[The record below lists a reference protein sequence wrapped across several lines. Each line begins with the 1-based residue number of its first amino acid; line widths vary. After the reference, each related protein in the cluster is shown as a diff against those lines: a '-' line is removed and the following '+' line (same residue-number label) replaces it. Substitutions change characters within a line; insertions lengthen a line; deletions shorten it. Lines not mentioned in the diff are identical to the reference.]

1 MFLSLDGTNH
11 VCTYSNRLVQKHKD
25 LQKRFEESSKLL
37 DSVTAQATEA
47 AARAK
52 VAESQIL
59 HLSPSA
65 GERILLATP
74 DVVFLTV
81 VALCTPQTLAALS
94 RSCRAVHGR
103 VGYAVRV
110 ARTSRD
116 LDLIESSSSSLIMP
130 KITQAA
136 KNGILRAVHAI
147 HAWSPHMGSSNFA
160 PQKSS
165 VSVSQDDTFSLGEAA
180 LTADNADTSASGRG
194 RTGSNVSGANIST
207 STSSSAGAT
216 SLSSPAT
223 SVSGGI
229 FGFGARRPASTAA
242 SGASVSSSAPPIE
255 KDSNKQK
262 ASGGGLFVSPSKP
275 DEGSNS
281 SSSSGGGGAV
291 DYKKVEELMIKLKTA
306 NANLL
311 NLKRTS
317 DDMRMKLETA
327 EGVKKHLAQQVRQLE
342 ENIAAAVRDKDTALH
357 EKSQNLEV
365 IRFLDDRVATLE
377 AQLESS
383 TSASRENVSIIE
395 EKDATI
401 NGLQLR
407 IAYLEEDVKKSKAV
421 LADTKAHMVAAD
433 ARVADAEARAQ
444 ALESLAMNLSPDML
458 LDSGGTSA
466 PKTTT
471 DSTHIESIVFP
482 LRQEIEH
489 LKSDRDRLNAELKEL
504 KSTKRDVPRETS
516 VWTDERGEVPG
527 LKIEINRT
535 RKERDDIAKQRDE
548 LVKQE
553 QVLTKE
559 CDLRK
564 SKIDSLEKEVESLTQ
579 KLAES
584 ASIAASK
591 AAEKESISNI
601 PSNDFASNDL
611 ASALDQLRS
620 EHAAESQSWKQARTL
635 LAKEVKKLR
644 GELADL
650 QARLGVSETNVA

>member
-11 VCTYSNRLVQKHKD
+11 VCLYSNRLVQKHKD

-52 VAESQIL
+52 VAESQIQQ
-59 HLSPSA
+59 LSPSA

-194 RTGSNVSGANIST
+194 RTGSTVSGANIST
-207 STSSSAGAT
+207 STSSAGAT

-242 SGASVSSSAPPIE
+242 SGAAVSSSAPPVE

-281 SSSSGGGGAV
+281 NSSSGGGGAV

-342 ENIAAAVRDKDTALH
+342 DNIAAAVRDKDTALH

-444 ALESLAMNLSPDML
+444 ALESLAMNLSPDIL

-471 DSTHIESIVFP
+471 DSTHIESIVAP
-482 LRQEIEH
+482 LRNEIEH
-489 LKSDRDRLNAELKEL
+489 LKGDRDRLNTELKEL
-504 KSTKRDVPRETS
+504 KSTKRDVPRETA

-535 RKERDDIAKQRDE
+535 RKERDDITKQRDE

-553 QVLTKE
+553 QALTKE

-591 AAEKESISNI
+591 SAEKESISNI
-601 PSNDFASNDL
+601 PSNDLASNDL